1 MKSIFNDK
9 LIVPTDDDLKPA
21 LGVTYKLWQQ
31 IAAYAHDKCPKANDE
46 WKFPGEK
53 HGWSFR
59 VNDKKRVLVYLLPR
73 DGFFKVA
80 MVFGQ
85 KAFEAVMSSSVS
97 EDIKQELAAAKAY
110 AEGRGIRIDVRTD
123 AVIKDIKELID
134 IKLNY

>member
-1 MKSIFNDK
+1 MKSIFTDK
-9 LIVPTDDDLKPA
+9 LIVPTDDDLKMA
-21 LGVTYKLWQQ
+21 LGATYELWQL
-31 IAAYAHDKCPKANDE
+31 IAAYAHEQCPKATDD

-85 KAFEAVMSSSVS
+85 KAFEAVINADVS
-97 EDIKQELAAAKAY
+97 EEIKQELAAAKAY
-110 AEGRGIRIDVRTD
+110 AEGRGIRIDVRNEKI
-123 AVIKDIKELID
+123 IKDIRSLID
-134 IKLNY
+134 IKLKH

>member
-85 KAFEAVMSSSVS
+85 KAFEAVMNSAVS
-97 EDIKQELAAAKAY
+97 EEIKQELAAAKAY

-123 AVIKDIKELID
+123 AVIKDIRELID

>member
-1 MKSIFNDK
+1 MKSIFTDK
-9 LIVPTDDDLKPA
+9 LIVPTDDDLKTA
-21 LGVTYKLWQQ
+21 LGATYKLWQL
-31 IAAYAHDKCPKANDE
+31 IAAYAHEQCPKATDD

-85 KAFEAVMSSSVS
+85 KAFEAVMNSNISA
-97 EDIKQELAAAKAY
+97 DIKQELAAAKAY
-110 AEGRGIRIDVRTD
+110 AEGRGSRIDVRNEK
-123 AVIKDIKELID
+123 ILKDIRALID
-134 IKLNY
+134 IKLMY

>member
-1 MKSIFNDK
+1 MKSIFTNK
-9 LIVPTDDDLKPA
+9 LVAPTEADVKTA
-21 LGVTYKLWQQ
+21 LGANFELWQSV
-31 IAAYAHDKCPKANDE
+31 AAYAHEQCPKAIDL

-85 KAFEAVMSSSVS
+85 KAFEAVMNGDVS
-97 EDIKQELAAAKAY
+97 ADIKQELAAAQAY
-110 AEGRGIRIDVRTD
+110 VEGRGIRIDVQNEKI
-123 AVIKDIKELID
+123 IKDIRALID
-134 IKLNY
+134 IKLKH